1 MAEAV
6 EIVRLDDQ
14 FTEKLELLARKAESF
29 LYHEAALLDEWR
41 LEEWLALQAADVHYR
56 VPPLDLP
63 NAAPG
68 EALYLIDDDRQRLE
82 SRVRQLM
89 GKTAWAETPRS
100 RTRRLI
106 TNVRVTS
113 VDGDAITTSANFAVW
128 RFQFDNTDVYVGR
141 YEHTLVQSDEGLRV
155 RQRKVILDIE
165 SLRPH
170 GRISFIL

>member
-1 MAEAV
+1 M
-6 EIVRLDDQ
+6 LDALTRPHLGLDGNCDA
-14 FTEKLELLARKAESF
+14 LVRKAESF

-41 LEEWLALQAADVHYR
+41 LEEWLALMSPDAHYR
-56 VPPLDLP
+56 IPPLDLP

-82 SRVRQLM
+82 SRVRQLN

-100 RTRRLI
+100 RTRRLV

-113 VDGDAITTSANFAVW
+113 VQEDAFTAASNFAVW

-141 YEHTLVQSDEGLRV
+141 YEHTFIETPDGLRV
-155 RQRKVILDIE
+155 RERKCVLDLE
-165 SLRPH
+165 ALRPH